1 MELLPARPVGYAA
14 LSGMLLR
21 TGRDAGRA
29 RDLAR
34 QAVEREPAKGYWRLL
49 ERAARAAGA
58 EAEAEAAA
66 REAER
71 AAAK

>member
-1 MELLPARPVGYAA
+1 MPVKSSRGAA
-14 LSGMLLR
+14 FDDLDGD
-21 TGRDAGRA
+21 GRVDAA
-29 RDLAR
+29 ITNAR
-34 QAVEREPAKGYWRLL
+34 QAVEREPAEGYWRLL

-71 AAAK
+71 AAAE